1 MARRPNGDGTVRKR
15 ADGRWEGRIIIGQKE
30 DGKPLYQSVFAKT
43 QKELAPK
50 LHRLIEEYR
59 GVNLNEDCQMTLG
72 EWLDRWMNEYVHI
85 NLRPNTIRSYQRGCD
100 RIKARIG
107 DMPIRKV
114 TTTDIQRMYNY
125 LKSNGRKTP
134 DANGTYVLS
143 NSSVRRCHMILHEAM
158 DAAVAAH
165 VISNNPTSNTDI
177 PRNEYQEMQVLN
189 ENELNR
195 FMDAIEKE
203 PWWYDF
209 FYTEITTG
217 LRRGEICGLKWDD
230 IDFRTGQVKIRRG
243 ITKGKMGKLEVGET
257 KTATGRR
264 VFKLPQS
271 TLTLLKK
278 RSEWATTVWIF
289 PSQRNPAEPVSPS
302 SAYHRLKYILAQA
315 ELPLIRFHDLRH
327 TFATHAIKNGV
338 DAKTLSGI
346 LGHTNASFTL
356 DRYTHVTK
364 DMNDSAADVV
374 GGFLTEVFGKD
385 LKPWELKGKME
396 AEP

>member
-143 NSSVRRCHMILHEAM
+143 N
-158 DAAVAAH
+158 
-165 VISNNPTSNTDI
+165 
-177 PRNEYQEMQVLN
+177 
-189 ENELNR
+189 
-195 FMDAIEKE
+195 
-203 PWWYDF
+203 
-209 FYTEITTG
+209 
-217 LRRGEICGLKWDD
+217 
-230 IDFRTGQVKIRRG
+230 
-243 ITKGKMGKLEVGET
+243 
-257 KTATGRR
+257 
-264 VFKLPQS
+264 
-271 TLTLLKK
+271 
-278 RSEWATTVWIF
+278 
-289 PSQRNPAEPVSPS
+289 
-302 SAYHRLKYILAQA
+302 
-315 ELPLIRFHDLRH
+315 
-327 TFATHAIKNGV
+327 
-338 DAKTLSGI
+338 
-346 LGHTNASFTL
+346 
-356 DRYTHVTK
+356 
-364 DMNDSAADVV
+364 
-374 GGFLTEVFGKD
+374 
-385 LKPWELKGKME
+385 
-396 AEP
+396 